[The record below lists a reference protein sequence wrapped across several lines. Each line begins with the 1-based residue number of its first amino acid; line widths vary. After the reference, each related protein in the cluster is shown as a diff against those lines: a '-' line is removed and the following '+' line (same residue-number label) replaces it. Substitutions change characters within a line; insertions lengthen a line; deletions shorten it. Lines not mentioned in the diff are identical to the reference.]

1 MKTLTI
7 AAVASVALLAA
18 STAHAQTL
26 RYEEDSEATYRYS
39 RLQKDHVVQT
49 VNGQEQVSDIE
60 SYWRFA
66 TTIESTGDDAV
77 TVSVVH
83 DSVSVQSPA
92 LPQTPDFSGLY
103 GVPIQIRMSDR
114 GEVSEVVVP
123 DTLPEAV
130 ARLDLRST
138 YGSFYPVLPEGEAE
152 AGTTWSDTTEV
163 QTNQNGL
170 DVTVQRVNDYTVAGT
185 ETADGR
191 EAVRID
197 FVSTFELE
205 GTGNQQGAQIS
216 LSGTGEGT
224 GHYLVEPDQGV
235 YLGGGEDTEMTMD
248 AFVSAGEQNLMI
260 PIIQT
265 RTERVELVE

>member
-1 MKTLTI
+1 MKTLIT
-7 AAVASVALLAA
+7 AAVASIALLGA

-26 RYEEDSEATYRYS
+26 RYDDDSGATHRYA
-39 RLQKDHVVQT
+39 RVQKDHVVQT

-66 TTIESTGDDAV
+66 TTVESGEGDAV
-77 TVSVVH
+77 VVSVVH

-92 LPQTPDFSGLY
+92 LPQSPDFSGLY
-103 GVPIQIRMSDR
+103 GVPIQVHMSDR
-114 GEVSEVVVP
+114 GEVHDVVVP

-138 YGSFYPVLPEGEAE
+138 YGSFFPVLPAGEASS
-152 AGTTWSDTTEV
+152 GTAWADTTEV

-170 DVTVQRVNDYTVAGT
+170 DVTILRINDYSVAGT
-185 ETADGR
+185 ETVDGR

-205 GTGNQQGAQIS
+205 GSGSQQGAEIS

-224 GHYLVEPDQGV
+224 GHLMVQPDPGV
-235 YLGGGEDTEMTMD
+235 YLGGEEATEMTMD
-248 AFVSAGEQNLMI
+248 AFVSAGQQNMVI

-265 RTERVELVE
+265 RTETVELVE